1 MTSYPNRTSVV
12 LRGKWILEN
21 LLGTPPPPPPPDV
34 PELKAEKNGKALS
47 MREQMQAHRANPICA
62 SCHARMDPIGFA
74 LENYDAV
81 GKWRSEDAGALIDA
95 SGQLPDG
102 SRFDGPAGLTQV
114 LLTKYREDFVRT
126 ATEKL
131 LTYAL
136 GRGIEHYD
144 NPAVRAIAR
153 DAARDNY
160 RISQWILAIV
170 NSTPFRMRQAWGSP
184 S

>member
-1 MTSYPNRTSVV
+1 
-12 LRGKWILEN
+12 
-21 LLGTPPPPPPPDV
+21 
-34 PELKAEKNGKALS
+34 
-47 MREQMQAHRANPICA
+47 
-62 SCHARMDPIGFA
+62 MDPIGFT

-81 GKWRSEDAGALIDA
+81 GKWRSEDAGVSIDA

-102 SRFDGPAGLTQV
+102 TRFEGPVGLTQV
-114 LLTKYREDFVRT
+114 LLTKYREDFMRT

-144 NPAVRAIAR
+144 NPAVRAISR

-160 RISQWILAIV
+160 RISSWILAIV
-170 NSTPFRMRQAWGSP
+170 KSTPFQMRRASE

>member
-1 MTSYPNRTSVV
+1 
-12 LRGKWILEN
+12 
-21 LLGTPPPPPPPDV
+21 V
-34 PELKAEKNGKALS
+34 PELKAERNGKSLS

-81 GKWRSEDAGALIDA
+81 GKWRAEDAGMTIDA
-95 SGQLPDG
+95 SGLLPDG
-102 SRFDGPAGLTQV
+102 TRFEGPAGLTQM

-144 NPAVRAIAR
+144 NPTVRAISR
-153 DAARDNY
+153 EAASDNY
-160 RISQWILAIV
+160 RISSWILAIV
-170 NSTPFRMRQAWGSP
+170 NSTPFRMRQAAP
-184 S
+184 SDRQVARYSARESGTATN